1 MSFAKVPRS
10 GEARSKDSLLNAV
23 GKVFEIVF
31 ETVRSLN
38 LFELVVNSQPT
49 NLSQQNSR
57 LQRRLFSANRPF
69 EMNYTVKRAGCQ
81 VVNSAARNDC
91 LFIVGLRNAT

>member
-1 MSFAKVPRS
+1 MPFAKVPRS
-10 GEARSKDSLLNAV
+10 GEARSKDSLNAV

-49 NLSQQNSR
+49 NLS
-57 LQRRLFSANRPF
+57 
-69 EMNYTVKRAGCQ
+69 
-81 VVNSAARNDC
+81 
-91 LFIVGLRNAT
+91 

>member
-49 NLSQQNSR
+49 NLS
-57 LQRRLFSANRPF
+57 
-69 EMNYTVKRAGCQ
+69 
-81 VVNSAARNDC
+81 
-91 LFIVGLRNAT
+91 